1 MKDIHRDII
10 SNEMGLKPS
19 QVSAVE
25 MLLIEGATVP
35 FIARYRKEATES
47 LDEVAVS
54 TIRDRLNQLNEIDQR
69 RETILKSLEQNGHL
83 TQALKEKV
91 IASESLAELE
101 DIYLP
106 FRPKRR
112 TRATIAKQKGLEPLA
127 EIIFAQTGHR
137 DIEQIAA
144 DYVDLQK
151 EVATA
156 EAALGGARDIIAEKV
171 NENQEARAKLRE
183 LFLARALFKSN
194 VVDGMESAG
203 AKFKDYFDWSEPAKT
218 APSHRILAMRRGEK
232 NDILNLSLLPPEKD
246 AIAILENLFIKGDGP
261 DSQQVALAVSDS
273 YRRLLSRSMET
284 EIRLLTKKR
293 ADDEAIA
300 IFTDNLRQLLM
311 TAPLGAKRVMGID
324 PGYRTG
330 CKVVCLDRQG
340 KFLTH
345 ATIYPHT
352 SSAQVEAA
360 RKNLLNLFDSFKIEA
375 IAVGNGTAGRETEA
389 FVKSISSEKS
399 IPVFSVN
406 ESGASIY
413 SASQVAREEFPD
425 LDLTIRGAISIARR
439 LMDPL
444 SELVKI
450 DPKSI
455 GVGQYQHDVDQSALK
470 ASLDDVVMSC
480 VNAVGVD
487 VNQASPQLLTYV
499 SGLGPSLAKNIVN
512 YRNTNGAFPN
522 RAALKKVPR
531 LGAKSFEQCAGF
543 LRIKNGN
550 HPLDASAVHPE
561 RYDLVKKMAADI
573 GYNVSDLIGNKAKIK
588 QIKLDQY
595 ISKDL
600 GLPTLNDIISELAK
614 PGRDPR
620 KTFEEF
626 AFASDVEKIE
636 DLKPGMRLPGLVTNV
651 TAFGAFVDIGVHQD
665 GLVHISQLSDH
676 FVKDPH
682 QIVKVQQKVSVTVIE
697 VDIDRNRISLSMKNQ
712 MDSVSKHASAKS
724 EVNPKSKTTLPR
736 KQRSSNK
743 RPFNNPFADIFKGS

>member
-487 VNQASPQLLTYV
+487 VNQASSQLLTYV
-499 SGLGPSLAKNIVN
+499 SGLGPGLAKNIVI

-543 LRIKNGN
+543 LRIKNGK
-550 HPLDASAVHPE
+550 HPLDGSAVHPE
-561 RYDLVKKMAADI
+561 RYALVNKMAKDI
-573 GYNVSDLIGNKAKIK
+573 GCEVSNLIGNKAKIK
-588 QIKLDQY
+588 QIKLDRY
-595 ISKDL
+595 INTDL
-600 GLPTLNDIISELAK
+600 GLPTLNDIIFELAK

-682 QIVKVQQKVSVTVIE
+682 QIVKVQQKVNVTVIE
-697 VDIDRNRISLSMKNQ
+697 VDINRNRISLSMKNQ
-712 MDSVSKHASAKS
+712 VDSVSSPPKAKPN
-724 EVNPKSKTTLPR
+724 VKTTSKANMSR
-736 KQRSSNK
+736 KQGGSNK
-743 RPFNNPFADIFKGS
+743 RPFHNPFADIFKGS